1 MEIQGK
7 IIASLQEVGGVSKS
21 SNKAWKKKEYVLET
35 SEQYPHKV
43 CFQLFNDKVDQ
54 FPLQVGQDVKVGI
67 DIESREYNGR
77 WYTQVSAY
85 KVENLT
91 AQPQSAPPTNDPYAA
106 MGMQSKQVQSAPET
120 SDLPF

>member
-1 MEIQGK
+1 M
-7 IIASLQEVGGVSKS
+7 SKS

-35 SEQYPHKV
+35 QEQYPRKV

-85 KVENLT
+85 NVEIL
-91 AQPQSAPPTNDPYAA
+91 SAPRQETSQGDDPNGLT
-106 MGMQSKQVQSAPET
+106 GMQPTQAANIQKQE
-120 SDLPF
+120 SDDMPF